1 MRFVAENWTY
11 FFVTNF
17 FILLQT
23 FKNELTG
30 LRIIKYNH
38 EISGAFRNKWSFW
51 PIFGQK
57 SVKFFF
63 VLDF

>member
-38 EISGAFRNKWSFW
+38 EISVINLLTQEA
-51 PIFGQK
+51 
-57 SVKFFF
+57 
-63 VLDF
+63 